1 MLRKVKGLDCIVR
14 RDLNKTCH
22 LSKNL
27 KKVREQEIN
36 SYSKDVQEEGTAI
49 AKPLRQDHA

>member
-1 MLRKVKGLDCIVR
+1 MLRKVKGLDCVVR

-27 KKVREQEIN
+27 KKVREREIN

-49 AKPLRQDHA
+49 AKP